1 MEESSIVKPNVQNCF
16 CTGITPIIRLCLSI
30 SIPKQNEASETVL
43 EDRGLFNYPKRVVS
57 ESVVIDHPPLFLQ

>member
-1 MEESSIVKPNVQNCF
+1 MEESSTVKPNAQNCF

-30 SIPKQNEASETVL
+30 SIPKQNEASKTVL